1 MKSERLVQVALGCI
15 SVGQIV
21 VAGLTMLSGRC
32 GIGAASKLYGAQ
44 FSPTHQFSYII
55 RPLGVYMLALSLAQF
70 AAIRH
75 PRRYKR
81 VIDATI
87 LLFAIR
93 QAQRWLLRGH
103 ITDTFGIAPKRFD
116 AGSLF
121 FAFWGL
127 ALLAGR
133 VLMGRDQARDP
144 S

>member
-21 VAGLTMLSGRC
+21 VAGLSMLSGRG
-32 GIGAASKLYGAQ
+32 GIGAASQLYGAD
-44 FSPTHQFSYII
+44 FAPSRQFSYII
-55 RPLGVYMLALSLAQF
+55 RPLGVYMLALSIVQLA
-70 AAIRH
+70 AVRE

-81 VIDATI
+81 VIDATL

-93 QAQRWLLRGH
+93 QAQRWLLRRH
-103 ITDTFGIAPKRFD
+103 ITGTFGIAPARFD
-116 AGSLF
+116 QGSLF

-127 ALLAGR
+127 VLLAGR
-133 VLMGRDQARDP
+133 ILMGRDE